1 MADDAVCSY
10 PAYNKSD
17 GASLDRRNDWE
28 NSNPN
33 WINNE
38 QLTEEYAQISNKI
51 YQELDET
58 KHRAELIKEV
68 IIPK

>member
-28 NSNPN
+28 TSNFTIKVN
-33 WINNE
+33 KYITRVFDLAFLYGVNAK
-38 QLTEEYAQISNKI
+38 LTIKNKN
-51 YQELDET
+51 
-58 KHRAELIKEV
+58 
-68 IIPK
+68 

>member
-28 NSNPN
+28 NSNFT
-33 WINNE
+33 I
-38 QLTEEYAQISNKI
+38 KI
-51 YQELDET
+51 T
-58 KHRAELIKEV
+58 KHITRIFYLAFLYGVNAKLTIKN
-68 IIPK
+68 KN